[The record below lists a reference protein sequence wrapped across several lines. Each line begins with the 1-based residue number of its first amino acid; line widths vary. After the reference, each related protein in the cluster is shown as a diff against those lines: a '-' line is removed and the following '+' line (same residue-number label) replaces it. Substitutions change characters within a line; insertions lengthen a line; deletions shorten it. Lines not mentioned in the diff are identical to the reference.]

1 MIISLLCGEY
11 IYSCNVLRW
20 NNIREA
26 VAKATN
32 EYIID
37 CKKQLFNDNEPCKD
51 DLYNKS
57 INKKLII
64 TSIDNF
70 TNDVRFAT
78 LTTHPNVVS
87 DSIHISLLKIYMY
100 YLDLL
105 TVLGVAGIYALMNK
119 SDSDGY
125 YSIGNAHDI
134 ISLFKTIIP
143 FVEDEYMREAIHDVI
158 TVFQASIDNYMIIVI
173 TSIDNI
179 PSKIDSVSLIR
190 TIYKQGSL
198 AHLLF
203 RKRIKATVI
212 SSF

>member
-134 ISLFKTIIP
+134 I
-143 FVEDEYMREAIHDVI
+143 
-158 TVFQASIDNYMIIVI
+158 
-173 TSIDNI
+173 
-179 PSKIDSVSLIR
+179 
-190 TIYKQGSL
+190 
-198 AHLLF
+198 
-203 RKRIKATVI
+203 
-212 SSF
+212 